1 MALTKSSDPENT
13 PAKHSLSIMATTAS
27 AKMMRAV
34 ICDAPGPVS
43 VLNLREVTVPT
54 PQPGQM
60 LVKVLAFGINRA
72 GVFP

>member
-1 MALTKSSDPENT
+1 
-13 PAKHSLSIMATTAS
+13 MATTAS